1 MIAKLLIKVA
11 IIDAFFC
18 QGVKPPHEV
27 IIHPA
32 KDFTKEKAPY
42 EKTCTQDRKFHGHQV
57 LTTFLKN
64 LESTNYIEITPYKV
78 FLKNGEQDN
87 AALAES
93 LKDIKKQGMDL
104 AIMAIGFLKLDGL
117 PSELPTLT
125 FASNGASGNGVRN
138 DSKLW
143 PQELTSENLILISH
157 YFPSVT
163 SGKLTQKGHFD
174 PSSLYLNKTNYFVKN
189 PPHEQEFNGS
199 SYAVSVAA
207 AKVTSFCFPLK
218 NLKKCLAD
226 STRPLT
232 ILSTP
237 SDKNYRTFSF

>member
-1 MIAKLLIKVA
+1 MISKLLIKIA

-18 QGVKPPHEV
+18 QGIKTPSNVT
-27 IIHPA
+27 INPA

-42 EKTCTQDRKFHGHQV
+42 GKTCTQDRKFHGHQV

-64 LESTNYIEITPYKV
+64 LKSTNLIEITPYKV
-78 FLKNGEQDN
+78 FLKNGEQN
-87 AALAES
+87 NEALAAS
-93 LKDIKKQGMDL
+93 LKDIKKQRMNL
-104 AIMAIGFLKLDGL
+104 TIMAIGFLKADGL
-117 PSELPTLT
+117 PTKLPTLT
-125 FASNGASGNGVRN
+125 FAANGATGNGVRN

-163 SGKLTQKGHFD
+163 SSKLAQKGHFD
-174 PSSLYLNKTNYFVKN
+174 PSSLYLNKTNYFVQN

-207 AKVTSFCFPLK
+207 AKVVNFCFPLK
-218 NLKKCLAD
+218 NLKNCLND
-226 STRPLT
+226 YTRPLT
-232 ILSTP
+232 ILSTH